1 MFWQTVSMILN
12 ERPRHKV
19 VFLSSCDDMTMYID
33 PQHIPVNHRPP
44 VNNVEEGK
52 GVGGGGEETLGVG
65 GSAQETVTVVPEF

>member
-19 VFLSSCDDMTMYID
+19 VFLSSLDDITTYIE
-33 PQHIPVNHRPP
+33 PQHIPVSHRPR
-44 VNNVEEGK
+44 VNNVEEVK
-52 GVGGGGEETLGVG
+52 GEGAGGEETLGVG